1 MTQVLEKAF
10 SEAAKLPRTEQDAFG
25 RWLLAEIE
33 SDRKWDDLFAK
44 SQNELLQLAMEA
56 LGEAEEGRLV

>member
-33 SDRKWDDLFAK
+33 SDRKWDGLFAK